1 MSAASELSAVVDK
14 ITKYKLNTISLI
26 PRLAYKQKMFTVK
39 PCIRIARLFL
49 KMFSFNKL
57 ANA

>member
-26 PRLAYKQKMFTVK
+26 PHLAYKQKMFTVK

-49 KMFSFNKL
+49 KMFSFNKP